1 MSDAEKKEILE
12 EKLEDSS
19 KEPPD
24 FIPKTISD
32 QKDIA
37 AALAFLVKDKIS
49 SKKIAIF
56 THQSPDPD
64 AIASMMGIQWLFRK
78 KYDCDCD
85 LYYQGRISH
94 PQNNAMDN
102 LLDPGLKNIEDG
114 WAGDGAYDLHI
125 LVDTI
130 PKNAGVGENEII
142 FDLVVDHH
150 PDLPDLLP
158 NSNFNGVTINLKAG
172 SCAGTIFRLVEK
184 SDLAFNDDIDY
195 DKKVATA
202 LIVGIMTDTENML
215 SPDTTEH
222 ETDAFKALCDCRDV
236 NVLKQIVFFKRP
248 KFWIIAKAQ
257 AAEEAHYD
265 EEGYC
270 IVGMGNLPTKHWDLL
285 ADQADEMVQWDTVH
299 TAIAFAVIGED
310 TLVGC
315 VRSTN
320 ASVTVKELCK
330 KLGGK
335 HGTGGGKQ
343 GKGRYTYALGGLAFL
358 PEEDEETKE
367 ETWQLIAKKERNRI
381 LRVLKK

>member
-1 MSDAEKKEILE
+1 MSDEEKKTV
-12 EKLEDSS
+12 EDG
-19 KEPPD
+19 EPPLD
-24 FIPKTISD
+24 DGLVSKTVSD
-32 QKDIA
+32 QKDISE
-37 AALAFLVKDKIS
+37 ALDFLKDRIL

-64 AIASMMGIQWLFRK
+64 AIASMMGMEWLFRK

-85 LYYQGRISH
+85 LYFQGRISH

-102 LLDPGLKNIEDG
+102 LLDPGMKNIEDG
-114 WAGDGAYDLHI
+114 WAGDGAYDLHV

-130 PKNAGVGENEII
+130 PDNAGVGENKID
-142 FDLVVDHH
+142 FDLVIDHH
-150 PDLPDLLP
+150 PDFP
-158 NSNFNGVTINLKAG
+158 NVDFNGIIINLKAG
-172 SCAGTIFRLVEK
+172 SCAGTIFRLMEE
-184 SDLAFNDDIDY
+184 SDLVFDNDIDY

-222 ETDAFKALCDCRDV
+222 ETDAFKSLCDYRDV
-236 NVLKQIVFFKRP
+236 NVLKQIVNFKRP
-248 KFWIIAKAQ
+248 KFWITAKAM
-257 AAEEAHYD
+257 AAEEAYYD

-270 IVGMGNLPTKHWDLL
+270 IVGMGNLPRKHWDLL

-310 TLVGC
+310 MLVGC

-320 ASVTVKELCK
+320 ASITVKDLCK

-335 HGTGGGKQ
+335 HGSGGGKQ
-343 GKGRYTYALGGLAFL
+343 GKGRYTYDLGGLAFD
-358 PEEDEETKE
+358 PEEDEETKQ
-367 ETWQLIAKKERNRI
+367 ETWILIDKKERSRI

>member
-1 MSDAEKKEILE
+1 M
-12 EKLEDSS
+12 
-19 KEPPD
+19 
-24 FIPKTISD
+24 
-32 QKDIA
+32 
-37 AALAFLVKDKIS
+37 DKIS

-64 AIASMMGIQWLFRK
+64 AIASMMGMQWLFRK

-85 LYYQGRISH
+85 LYYEGRISH

-102 LLDPGLKNIEDG
+102 LLDPGMKNIEDG
-114 WAGDGAYDLHI
+114 WDGDGVYDLHI
-125 LVDTI
+125 LVDTV
-130 PKNAGVGENEII
+130 PSNAGVGENEID

-150 PDLPDLLP
+150 PDLP
-158 NSNFNGVTINLKAG
+158 NGGFNGIAINLKAG
-172 SCAGTIFRLVEK
+172 SCAGTIFRLIEK
-184 SDLAFNDDIDY
+184 SELTLDDDIDY

-222 ETDAFKALCDCRDV
+222 ETDAFKVLCDCRDV
-236 NVLKQIVFFKRP
+236 NVLKQIVNFKRP
-248 KFWIIAKAQ
+248 KFWITAKAI

-270 IVGMGNLPTKHWDLL
+270 VVGMGVLPTKHWDLL

-320 ASVTVKELCK
+320 ASITVKELCK
-330 KLGGK
+330 KFGGK
-335 HGTGGGKQ
+335 HGSGGGKQ
-343 GKGRYTYALGGLAFL
+343 GKGRYTYDLGGLAFD
-358 PEEDEETKE
+358 PEEDEETKD
-367 ETWQLIAKKERNRI
+367 ETWTLIDKKERSRI
-381 LRVLKK
+381 LRILKK

>member
-1 MSDAEKKEILE
+1 MSDEKKEPLE
-12 EKLEDSS
+12 ESQLEDSS
-19 KEPPD
+19 EPPD

-32 QKDIA
+32 QKYIA

-49 SKKIAIF
+49 SKKIAVF
-56 THQSPDPD
+56 THKSPDPD

-78 KYDCDCD
+78 KYDCDAD

-102 LLDPGLKNIEDG
+102 LLEPGLKNIEDG

-130 PKNAGVGENEII
+130 PNNAGVGENEIV

-158 NSNFNGVTINLKAG
+158 NGNFNGVTINLKAG

-184 SDLAFNDDIDY
+184 SELTFDDDIDY

-222 ETDAFKALCDCRDV
+222 ETDAFKALCDCRDA

-335 HGTGGGKQ
+335 YGTGGGKQ

>member
-1 MSDAEKKEILE
+1 MSDEEKKA
-12 EKLEDSS
+12 EDVPLDEFKS
-19 KEPPD
+19 KV
-24 FIPKTISD
+24 ISD
-32 QKDIA
+32 QKDIS
-37 AALAFLVKDKIS
+37 AALDFLVQDRIS

-64 AIASMMGIQWLFRK
+64 AIASMMGMEWLFRK
-78 KYDCDCD
+78 KYECECD

-130 PKNAGVGENEII
+130 PNNAGVGENEID
-142 FDLVVDHH
+142 FDLVIDHH
-150 PDLPDLLP
+150 PDLPNGD
-158 NSNFNGVTINLKAG
+158 FNGIVINLKAG
-172 SCAGTIFRLVEK
+172 SCAGTIFRLVEESGLAL
-184 SDLAFNDDIDY
+184 SDDVDY
-195 DKKVATA
+195 DKKVSTA

-222 ETDAFKALCDCRDV
+222 ETDAFKVLCDCRDV
-236 NVLKQIVFFKRP
+236 NVLKQIVNFKRP

-310 TLVGC
+310 MLVGC

-320 ASVTVKELCK
+320 ASVTVKDLCK

-335 HGTGGGKQ
+335 HGSGGGKQ
-343 GKGRYTYALGGLAFL
+343 GKGRYTYDLGGLAFD
-358 PEEDEETKE
+358 PEEDEETKQ
-367 ETWQLIAKKERNRI
+367 ETWVLIDKKERSRI